1 MKLLGLACLL
11 LACISN
17 DTNAEDP
24 LDFVEVAAGVFVFE
38 GEIKDIFASK
48 KGMVSNVTFV
58 VGKQAVAVVD
68 TGASFNQGKLI
79 HDAIRR
85 QTQLPIKYVINTHV
99 HLDHIF
105 GNQAYKADA
114 PEFVAHKNF
123 QQELAAKGAYYQSR
137 MQTAEFAG
145 SEIVE
150 ATRLIDKTETIDL
163 GERPLQLTAVQRA
176 HTNHDLM
183 VYDMKTT
190 TLIAGDLVFV
200 EHCPVIDGSVSG
212 WLAVL
217 ADIQA
222 LDFSLLVPGHGPV
235 QNDKSALVKMMR
247 YLGDLR
253 AEVRVA
259 IDNQIDLDI
268 ASNTVLQDAAPQWR
282 LFDEYHKRNVIA
294 AYTELEWE

>member
-1 MKLLGLACLL
+1 MKPLALVCLFV
-11 LACISN
+11 ASIAYQ
-17 DTNAEDP
+17 TRAEDR
-24 LDFVEVAAGVFVFE
+24 LDFIEVAAGVFVFE

-48 KGMVSNVTFV
+48 EGMVSNVSFV
-58 VGKQAVAVVD
+58 IGKQAVAVVD
-68 TGASFNQGKLI
+68 TGASFKQGKLI
-79 HDAIRR
+79 REAIRR
-85 QTQLPIKYVINTHV
+85 HTRLPIKYVINTHV

-105 GNQAYKADA
+105 GNQAFVADA

-123 QQELAAKGAYYQSR
+123 QQELAAKGPYYQTR

-150 ATRLIDKTETIDL
+150 ATHLISKTKTINLGDRPLRLI
-163 GERPLQLTAVQRA
+163 AAQRA

-183 VYDMKTT
+183 VYDINTA

-200 EHCPVIDGSVSG
+200 DHCPVIDGSLSG

-217 ADIQA
+217 TDIQK
-222 LDFSLLVPGHGPV
+222 LDFSLLIPGHGPV
-235 QNDKSALVKMMR
+235 QGDKSALTKMMR

-259 IDNQIDLDI
+259 IDKQIDLDV
-268 ASNTVLQDAAPQWR
+268 ASNTILLDEAPRWS